1 MFRRSWCGPTAA
13 DTNQPAHNRTGQ
25 AGPGAATIPELV
37 RRQRCLAA
45 LIADPRPC
53 EGELAEVRGV
63 DQTGQGTTACRLHG
77 AVLLASLNGAQA
89 YSLDGGSPAVVAV
102 QNQAGLL
109 HPFDGVWTGPGVQRA
124 TTLAE
129 AVVFPSA
136 PDPAGPRFRSSE
148 LGNAPRGRWV
158 AGRRYQ
164 AGHAPERAT
173 KGHSNG
179 ARGTWCKEVATR

>member
-1 MFRRSWCGPTAA
+1 
-13 DTNQPAHNRTGQ
+13 
-25 AGPGAATIPELV
+25 LV
-37 RRQRCLAA
+37 A

-53 EGELAEVRGV
+53 EGGLAEVRVV
-63 DQTGQGTTACRLHG
+63 DRTGQGTTACRLHG
-77 AVLLASLNGAQA
+77 AVLLASLDGAQA

-102 QNQAGLL
+102 HNQAATL

-129 AVVFPSA
+129 ATVFPSA
-136 PDPAGPRFRSSE
+136 PDPTESRFRSSE
-148 LGNAPRGRWV
+148 LGNSPGGRWV

-173 KGHSNG
+173 KDHSDG
-179 ARGTWCKEVATR
+179 ARGTRCKEVATR